1 MSVKYPLTP
10 EDIKLNRSRTMRY
23 YYRNKDD
30 WIAKQKIRQRIRY
43 TCECGAN
50 TQKGTKN
57 IHERSKK
64 HIKFITEKEDMN
76 NINNLIDKIELD

>member
-1 MSVKYPLTP
+1 MSAKYPLTP
-10 EDIKLNRSRTMRY
+10 EDINLNRSKNMRY
-23 YYRNKDD
+23 YYRNKDA
-30 WIAKQKIRQRIRY
+30 WIARQRIRY

-64 HIKFITEKEDMN
+64 HIKFITEKEEMN